1 MQVIAPQIAN
11 IEASIFESLEEN
23 IQEFMNGRRW
33 TNDEFEFE
41 ERIECTMQITISEAP
56 SPTSFRGNIQVQS
69 SRPVFNSDYNSAML
83 LVNDGDFEISWD
95 GSSNIQFSIDQYR
108 DNLSSILAYYA
119 YLILGMDYDSMA
131 LDGGTTHYLKA
142 QTIVANAQNS
152 GPTGWKASQGNQNR
166 YWLVENMLSQTFRPV
181 RNCLYYY
188 HRMGLDQLFDDV
200 EAGRLAM
207 ADALI
212 EMRQTHR
219 IRPSS
224 YNLQLFFLAKSDEI
238 LKVFGPRQ
246 RQRKPVCCRFSSKWT
261 RATSRNTTASWA
273 DLPFKHVE
281 IPEYPELRL
290 DRFARI
296 DMAARH
302 DGHDRRDGSG
312 KSIVLGALGLLLGSR
327 SDTSSI
333 RTGTEKCT
341 VEGVFSCSPL
351 AQAWLQQHDLDS
363 WDERLSGANSQR
375 KDAAGC
381 SSTTPP
387 SNCNCFS
394 RLDSSWSIFTGRT
407 APNSFC
413 NGTFNWLGL
422 MQTPTIQLCSKTTRP
437 PTQRSKQ
444 RRTVWPNSSSSARS
458 PKRI

>member
-1 MQVIAPQIAN
+1 MNATFRTLIASFLFITGFTSHHALKAQELNCRVQVIAPQIAN
-11 IEASIFESLEEN
+11 VEASIFESLEEN

-69 SRPVFNSDYNSAML
+69 SRPVYNSDYNSAML
-83 LVNDGDFEISWD
+83 LVNDGDFEITWD

-119 YLILGMDYDSMA
+119 FMILGMDYDSMG
-131 LDGGTTHYLKA
+131 LEGGTAHYLKA

-200 EAGRLAM
+200 ESGRLAM

-238 LKVFGPRQ
+238 LKVFGPAPDAEKTRLL
-246 RQRKPVCCRFSSKWT
+246 PVLKQMDPGNISKY
-261 RATSRNTTASWA
+261 
-273 DLPFKHVE
+273 D
-281 IPEYPELRL
+281 
-290 DRFARI
+290 
-296 DMAARH
+296 
-302 DGHDRRDGSG
+302 
-312 KSIVLGALGLLLGSR
+312 SILG
-327 SDTSSI
+327 
-333 RTGTEKCT
+333 
-341 VEGVFSCSPL
+341 
-351 AQAWLQQHDLDS
+351 
-363 WDERLSGANSQR
+363 
-375 KDAAGC
+375 
-381 SSTTPP
+381 
-387 SNCNCFS
+387 
-394 RLDSSWSIFTGRT
+394 
-407 APNSFC
+407 
-413 NGTFNWLGL
+413 
-422 MQTPTIQLCSKTTRP
+422 
-437 PTQRSKQ
+437 
-444 RRTVWPNSSSSARS
+444 
-458 PKRI
+458 